1 MVLPLFVGVLYYI
14 LELCRIALL
23 DEGKEQAPMYN
34 GGEEAPLR
42 RLIEPLVVGEF
53 VQAPR

>member
-14 LELCRIALL
+14 LELCRIALF

-34 GGEEAPLR
+34 GGEEAPFR